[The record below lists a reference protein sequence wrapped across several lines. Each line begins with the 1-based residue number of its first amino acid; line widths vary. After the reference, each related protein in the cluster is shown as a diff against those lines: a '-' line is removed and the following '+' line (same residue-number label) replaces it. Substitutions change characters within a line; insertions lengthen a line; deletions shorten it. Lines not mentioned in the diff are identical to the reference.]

1 MSRGSPNV
9 LLLLSGQHNPRFVG
23 RAGAPVET
31 PTLDALAATGTTFE
45 RAYTAAPSAGPA
57 RGAML
62 TGRTADRCRVWDDRS
77 PLRPGVTT
85 LAESFSEAGYTTAL
99 VGTMHLGGDRQF
111 AGFDERPYGDFTG
124 TGGHQFDPVPNPKSR
139 GSPAAARGDGT
150 GGLYGHRYDPQS
162 PDRRSPD
169 PWRSLTAD
177 AGLSDVP
184 ESQRQERT
192 VLEESLAFLRGRDC
206 ERPDRPWLLCASF
219 SQPHYPLTAPARHVD
234 RYDPDSVSAPKTRRA
249 EADTGHP
256 LIERKAE
263 ADGTADL
270 RDSETVDATDES
282 VVRRT
287 RAAYFAC
294 IDYLDEVLGDF
305 LVLLDREG
313 FLEDTIVVYASD
325 RGNMLGEHG
334 LWWDATWHEDA
345 TRVPWVVQLPEHRER
360 DETEGEGAG
369 DGVLTPVS
377 LVDLYPTLCGLA
389 GIDAPSDLD
398 GDDLSVTVRTG
409 EEPDRD
415 PVYIDHLDSCWGD
428 GTEFRTVCDGQY
440 KYVQFHEAPDRLFD
454 LSTDPFEC
462 VDRSAETPDIAEQLR
477 EIVDESIDFKA
488 ALAQRDRDR
497 EERSKRSLPTTWGT
511 TGNAYLLPDGRLVDA
526 DVTLYRPTEIAK
538 DASRVLD
545 DWPGDSR

>member
-31 PTLDALAATGTTFE
+31 PTIDRLAATGTTFE

-62 TGRTADRCRVWDDRS
+62 TGRTIDRCRVWDDRS

-169 PWRSLTAD
+169 AWRSLTAD
-177 AGLSDVP
+177 AGVSDVP
-184 ESQRQERT
+184 ESQRQERA
-192 VLEESLAFLRGRDC
+192 VLEESVAFLRDSDY
-206 ERPDRPWLLCASF
+206 EDPDQPWLLCASF
-219 SQPHYPLTAPARHVD
+219 SRPQYPLTAPARHFE
-234 RYDPDSVSAPKTRRA
+234 RYDPESASLPGTRRA
-249 EADTGHP
+249 DADAGHP
-256 LIERKAE
+256 LVERKSR
-263 ADGTADL
+263 ADATADL
-270 RDSETVDATDES
+270 RDPERVDPTDES

-294 IDYLDEVLGDF
+294 VDYLDEVLGDF
-305 LVLLDREG
+305 LARLDREG
-313 FLEDTIVVYASD
+313 FLEETIVVYASD

-334 LWWDATWHEDA
+334 LWWDATWHEGA
-345 TRVPWVVQLPEHRER
+345 TRVPWFVQVPEHRVG
-360 DETEGEGAG
+360 DEGEGAG
-369 DGVLTPVS
+369 ADVSTPVS

-389 GIDAPSDLD
+389 GVDPPSDLD
-398 GDDLSVTVRTG
+398 GTDLSETVRTG
-409 EEPDRD
+409 EEPDRG
-415 PVYIDHLDSCWGD
+415 PVFIDHFDSCWGD
-428 GTEFRTVCDGQY
+428 GTEFRTVCAGQN
-440 KYVQFHEAPDRLFD
+440 KYVRFHDAPDRLFD
-454 LSTDPFEC
+454 LSVDSLER
-462 VDRSAETPDIAEQLR
+462 VDRAAETPAIAERLR
-477 EIVDESIDFKA
+477 EAVDGSIDFEA
-488 ALAQRDRDR
+488 VLARRDRDR

-511 TGNAYLLPDGRLVDA
+511 TGNAYLLPDRRLVDA
-526 DVTLYRPTEIAK
+526 DATLYRPAEIAK
-538 DASRVLD
+538 DASHVLD
-545 DWPGDSR
+545 DWPGDDR